1 MLKLNNHTSKKNI
14 YKINFLWKTMRP
26 KSVVL
31 QSRKKPK
38 KLQVLEKKFFEKKI
52 LLAYLC
58 RYDLQNNVQNFFLN
72 KWVSG
77 YLSFGDLSFKK
88 IVPHSKIIN
97 KS

>member
-1 MLKLNNHTSKKNI
+1 
-14 YKINFLWKTMRP
+14 MRP

-38 KLQVLEKKFFEKKI
+38 KLQVLEKKFFEKKKKI

-58 RYDLQNNVQNFFLN
+58 RYDLQNNVQTFFLN

-77 YLSFGDLSFKK
+77 YLSFGDFKFPK
-88 IVPHSKIIN
+88 NCSPQQN
-97 KS
+97 Y

>member
-1 MLKLNNHTSKKNI
+1 
-14 YKINFLWKTMRP
+14 MRP

-38 KLQVLEKKFFEKKI
+38 KLQVLEKKFFEKKKI

-58 RYDLQNNVQNFFLN
+58 RYDLQNNVQKNFLN

-77 YLSFGDLSFKK
+77 YLSFGDFKFPK
-88 IVPHSKIIN
+88 NCSSQQN
-97 KS
+97 Y